1 MGATVSNL
9 PTKDRGGACDLK
21 VEIISTDRIDPP
33 SNPVRTVKIGTME
46 EMRDSIEADG
56 LYQPIIVRP
65 KGDRY
70 EVVAGYHRYVAL
82 RTSGHTKI
90 PCVVR
95 HATADE
101 ALLISIAENV
111 QRNTHLD
118 PIREGEIFTGLC
130 EKGWTVKQI
139 AHKIGKKNI
148 TYVSD
153 RVRVYERLHPKI
165 QNRVSK
171 GRLSFENAKSL
182 AGQPLTMQLEV
193 AQKLDNWRKERAL
206 TPRPMWFASGQE
218 CRRCTL
224 HCPKP

>member
-1 MGATVSNL
+1 
-9 PTKDRGGACDLK
+9 LK
-21 VEIISTDRIDPP
+21 VEMISTGRIEPP
-33 SNPVRTVKIGTME
+33 SNPVRAVKIGTME

-56 LYQPIIVRP
+56 LYQAIIVRP

-82 RTSGHTKI
+82 TTSGHTKI
-90 PCVVR
+90 PCIVR
-95 HATADE
+95 TATDEE

-118 PIREGEIFTGLC
+118 PIREGEIFRDLI
-130 EKGWTVKQI
+130 EKKWTINQI

-148 TYVSD
+148 MYVAD
-153 RVRVYERLHPKI
+153 RVRVYDRLHPKL

-171 GRLSFENAKSL
+171 GRLSLQNAKSL
-182 AGQPLTMQLEV
+182 ANQPLTVQMEV
-193 AQKLDNWRKERAL
+193 AQKLDKWRKERTLAR
-206 TPRPMWFASGQE
+206 RPLWFASDQE

-224 HCPKP
+224 HCPRD